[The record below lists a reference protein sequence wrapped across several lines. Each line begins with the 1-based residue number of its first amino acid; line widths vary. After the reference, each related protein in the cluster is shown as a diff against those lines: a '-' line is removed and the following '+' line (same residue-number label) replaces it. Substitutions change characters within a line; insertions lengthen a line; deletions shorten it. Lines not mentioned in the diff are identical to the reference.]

1 MKLYGKEFIV
11 SVPPFVLLVAA
22 YVFLSKMGT
31 VPVGNIAFMVL
42 IGAYDMLQ
50 VLLNKI
56 VFPKSKRI
64 ELPKNW
70 LDE

>member
-11 SVPPFVLLVAA
+11 SVPPFVLLVVA

-31 VPVGNIAFMVL
+31 VPVSNITFMVL
-42 IGAYDMLQ
+42 IGAYDILQ

-56 VFPKSKRI
+56 VFKG
-64 ELPKNW
+64 
-70 LDE
+70 D

>member
-11 SVPPFVLLVAA
+11 SVPPFVLLVAT

-31 VPVGNIAFMVL
+31 VPVSYVSFALL
-42 IGAYDMLQ
+42 IGAYEILQ
-50 VLLNKI
+50 HLLNKI
-56 VFPKSKRI
+56 VFPNSKCA